1 MDNKL
6 EKALI
11 KDLKID
17 MKGLGIPEGA
27 AAIFADKILADVKKS
42 LKDKSII
49 TEDDFFRAV
58 AREAKKYNPDLA
70 YVYKNHDKII

>member
-1 MDNKL
+1 MDKTL
-6 EKALI
+6 EKTVFRN
-11 KDLKID
+11 LKVN

-27 AAIFADKILADVKKS
+27 AAIFADKILIDVKKS
-42 LKDKSII
+42 LKNRAVI
-49 TEDDFFRAV
+49 TDGDLNRAV